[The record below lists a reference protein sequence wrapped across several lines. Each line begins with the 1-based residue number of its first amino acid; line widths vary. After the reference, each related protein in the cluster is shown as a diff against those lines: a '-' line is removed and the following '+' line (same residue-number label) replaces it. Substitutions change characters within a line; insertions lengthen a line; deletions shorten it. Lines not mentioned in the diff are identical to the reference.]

1 MPTVLAFDVYGT
13 LIDTH
18 GVVVKLQKFVGDTA
32 EEFSR
37 VWREKQLEYSFR
49 RGLMRTYENFG
60 VCTSQALDY
69 TNVSLDAGLT
79 ADQKATLLT
88 EYRSLPAFN
97 DVQESLVGL
106 KADGHSLYAFS
117 NGTADAIEALLL
129 AAGIRDLFDGVVS
142 VDDCQTFKPSPDVYE
157 HLLNTTATSA
167 DETWLISSNPFD
179 VIGAVSSGLRGVW
192 VRRFSKSTFDPWG
205 IEPTVTISSLR
216 ALGDQISEP
225 ILPLAQPTTD

>member
-18 GVVVKLQKFVGDTA
+18 GVVIKLQEFVGDTA

-69 TNVSLDAGLT
+69 TNASLNVGLT
-79 ADQKATLLT
+79 ADQKTALLT

-106 KADGHSLYAFS
+106 RADGHSLYAFS
-117 NGTADAIEALLL
+117 NGTADAVETLLL

-142 VDDCQTFKPSPDVYE
+142 VDDCQTFKPNPDVYKY
-157 HLLNTTATSA
+157 LLNTTATSA
-167 DETWLISSNPFD
+167 GETWLISSNPFD

-192 VRRFSKSTFDPWG
+192 VRRFAESTFDPWG
-205 IEPTVTISSLR
+205 IEPTVTISSLH
-216 ALGDQISEP
+216 ALGGQISQAP
-225 ILPLAQPTTD
+225 GVT

>member
-18 GVVVKLQKFVGDTA
+18 GVVIKLREFVGDAA

-69 TNVSLDAGLT
+69 ANASLDSGLT
-79 ADQKATLLT
+79 ADQKTALLA
-88 EYRSLPAFN
+88 EYRSLPAFK
-97 DVQESLVGL
+97 DVQESLASL
-106 KADGHSLYAFS
+106 KADGNSLYAFS
-117 NGTADAIEALLL
+117 NGTADAVESLLL
-129 AAGIRDLFDGVVS
+129 AAGIRDLFNGVVS
-142 VDDCQTFKPSPDVYE
+142 VDDCQTFKPNPDVYE

-167 DETWLISSNPFD
+167 RDTWLISSNSFD
-179 VIGAVSSGLRGVW
+179 VIGAISSGLRGAW
-192 VRRFSKSTFDPWG
+192 VRRLADSTFDPWG
-205 IEPTVTISSLR
+205 IEPTVTISSLH
-216 ALGDQISEP
+216 ALGDQISQ
-225 ILPLAQPTTD
+225 ATGGAC

>member
-18 GVVVKLQKFVGDTA
+18 GVVVKLQEFIGDTA

-69 TNVSLDAGLT
+69 ANDSLDAGLSEH
-79 ADQKATLLT
+79 QKAALLT

-97 DVQESLVGL
+97 DVQESLMRL

-117 NGTADAIEALLL
+117 NGTADAIETLLL
-129 AAGIRDLFDGVVS
+129 AAGIRELFDGVVS
-142 VDDCQTFKPSPDVYE
+142 VDDCQTFKPNPDVYE

-167 DETWLISSNPFD
+167 RETWLKSSNPP
-179 VIGAVSSGLRGVW
+179 LRYLAFVHWAIKSARRQESHHRAQAASKHRQGNCSTN
-192 VRRFSKSTFDPWG
+192 VRHLELEEDKY
-205 IEPTVTISSLR
+205 ELH
-216 ALGDQISEP
+216 
-225 ILPLAQPTTD
+225 

>member
-18 GVVVKLQKFVGDTA
+18 GVVVKLQEFVGDRA

-69 TNVSLDAGLT
+69 TNASLDAGLT
-79 ADQKATLLT
+79 ADQKASLLT
-88 EYRSLPAFN
+88 EYRSLPAFD

-106 KADGHSLYAFS
+106 KADGHSLHAFS
-117 NGTADAIEALLL
+117 NGTANAIEALLS

-142 VDDCQTFKPSPDVYE
+142 VDDCQTFKPNPDVYD
-157 HLLNTTATSA
+157 HLLNTTATA
-167 DETWLISSNPFD
+167 AGETWLISSNPFD

-192 VRRFSKSTFDPWG
+192 VRRDPESTFDPWG
-205 IEPTVTISSLR
+205 IEPTVMISSLR
-216 ALGDQISEP
+216 ALGDQIS
-225 ILPLAQPTTD
+225 

>member
-18 GVVVKLQKFVGDTA
+18 GVVTKLREFVGDKA

-49 RGLMRTYENFG
+49 RGLMRSYETFG

-69 TNVSLDAGLT
+69 TSAYLDVGLT
-79 ADQKATLLT
+79 TDQKAALLA
-88 EYRSLPAFN
+88 EYRGLPAFD
-97 DVQESLVGL
+97 DVKESLVGL

-117 NGTADAIEALLL
+117 NGTADAVETLLA

-142 VDDCQTFKPSPDVYE
+142 VDDRQTFKPNPDVYE
-157 HLLNTTATSA
+157 HLLNTTAASA
-167 DETWLISSNPFD
+167 GDTWLISSNPFD
-179 VIGAVSSGLRGVW
+179 VIGAVSYGLRSAW
-192 VRRFSKSTFDPWG
+192 VRRSNKSIFDPWG
-205 IEPTVTISSLR
+205 IDPTLTITSLR
-216 ALGDQISEP
+216 ELGR
-225 ILPLAQPTTD
+225 LL

>member
-1 MPTVLAFDVYGT
+1 MPAVLAFDVYGT

-18 GVVVKLQKFVGDTA
+18 GVVVKLQEFVGETA

-69 TNVSLDAGLT
+69 ANAFLDAGLT
-79 ADQKATLLT
+79 ADQKAALLT
-88 EYRSLPAFN
+88 GYRGLPAFD

-142 VDDCQTFKPSPDVYE
+142 VDDCQTFKPNPDVYD
-157 HLLNTTATSA
+157 HLLNTTATTA
-167 DETWLISSNPFD
+167 GETWLISSNPFD

-192 VRRFSKSTFDPWG
+192 VRRSPESTFDPWG

-216 ALGDQISEP
+216 VLRDQIS
-225 ILPLAQPTTD
+225 

>member
-18 GVVVKLQKFVGDTA
+18 GVVVKLQEFIGDTA

-69 TNVSLDAGLT
+69 ANDSLDAGLSEH
-79 ADQKATLLT
+79 QKAALLT

-97 DVQESLVGL
+97 DVQESLMRL

-117 NGTADAIEALLL
+117 NGTADAIETLLL

-142 VDDCQTFKPSPDVYE
+142 VDDCQTFKPNPDVYE

-167 DETWLISSNPFD
+167 RETWLISSNPFD
-179 VIGAVSSGLRGVW
+179 VIGAISSGLRGVW
-192 VRRFSKSTFDPWG
+192 VRRFAESTFDPWG
-205 IEPTVTISSLR
+205 IEPTITISSLR
-216 ALGDQISEP
+216 ALGDQIS
-225 ILPLAQPTTD
+225 

>member
-18 GVVVKLQKFVGDTA
+18 GVVIKLREFVGDAA

-69 TNVSLDAGLT
+69 TNASLDAGL
-79 ADQKATLLT
+79 APDQKAALLT

-97 DVQESLVGL
+97 DAQDSLVGL
-106 KADGHSLYAFS
+106 RAEGHSLYAFS
-117 NGTADAIEALLL
+117 NGTADAVEGLLV

-142 VDDCQTFKPSPDVYE
+142 VDDCQTFKPNPDVYE
-157 HLLNTTATSA
+157 HLLKTTGGSA
-167 DETWLISSNPFD
+167 GETWLISGNPFD
-179 VIGAVSSGLRGVW
+179 VIGAVSFGLRGVW
-192 VRRFSKSTFDPWG
+192 VRRSAESTFDPWG
-205 IEPTVTISSLR
+205 IEPTVTIPGLH
-216 ALGDQISEP
+216 ALGDQISRAP
-225 ILPLAQPTTD
+225 GD

>member
-1 MPTVLAFDVYGT
+1 MPAVLAFDVYGT

-18 GVVVKLQKFVGDTA
+18 GVVVKLRELVGDTA

-37 VWREKQLEYSFR
+37 VWRDKQLEYSFR

-69 TNVSLDAGLT
+69 TNASLDAGLT
-79 ADQKATLLT
+79 ADQKAALLA
-88 EYRSLPAFN
+88 EYRSLPAFD

-106 KADGHSLYAFS
+106 KADGHSLHAFS

-142 VDDCQTFKPSPDVYE
+142 VDDCQTFKPNPDVYD

-167 DETWLISSNPFD
+167 GETWLISSNPFD

-192 VRRFSKSTFDPWG
+192 VRRFSESTFDPWG

-216 ALGDQISEP
+216 ELGDHIS
-225 ILPLAQPTTD
+225 